1 MKRVEN
7 ILATENI
14 EFDKKVVAELIMK
27 HFPDWRRVL
36 NELQRYYASGVI
48 DTGILVNM
56 SEDNYKKLV
65 DFLKARNWKEMRKWV
80 GTNSDVEPT
89 VLYRKLY
96 DTASEFIV
104 DRSVPQLV
112 LHIANYSYKSA
123 FVADQEVNLVACLTE
138 IMSDCEFD

>member
-1 MKRVEN
+1 
-7 ILATENI
+7 
-14 EFDKKVVAELIMK
+14 
-27 HFPDWRRVL
+27 
-36 NELQRYYASGVI
+36 
-48 DTGILVNM
+48 
-56 SEDNYKKLV
+56 
-65 DFLKARNWKEMRKWV
+65 
-80 GTNSDVEPT
+80 

>member
-7 ILATENI
+7 ILATENV

-36 NELQRYYASGVI
+36 NELQRYSASGVI